1 MRRLIALGFV
11 YCAASIANPQT
22 PEGDGI
28 ATTPAPVLRPIQE
41 CVAELAEQPKFKAL
55 SQRLPLGA
63 GDPTMEMLANEAKVK
78 TPAERATVVE
88 GFEWWRQCGLNSTER
103 AKVVN
108 EYPFLVPIAEKNIFV
123 VEQIGVELARGHISY
138 GDAAQQIHKARQNTI
153 DESRA
158 AVAQF
163 NEQYRQAQQAR
174 AAQVAEQNREA
185 RAQALQSQ
193 ALAQAQADA
202 DQRAQIA
209 QQQLNLQRAALVQQ
223 SFAQQQANQ
232 RAWYEAQMRA
242 IQQANRPLPGGGNTV
257 HTTCTNYVPNQVNC
271 TSN

>member
-1 MRRLIALGFV
+1 M
-11 YCAASIANPQT
+11 
-22 PEGDGI
+22 
-28 ATTPAPVLRPIQE
+28 
-41 CVAELAEQPKFKAL
+41 
-55 SQRLPLGA
+55 
-63 GDPTMEMLANEAKVK
+63 
-78 TPAERATVVE
+78 
-88 GFEWWRQCGLNSTER
+88 
-103 AKVVN
+103 
-108 EYPFLVPIAEKNIFV
+108 

-138 GDAAQQIHKARQNTI
+138 GDAAQQIQKARQTTI

-163 NEQYRQAQQAR
+163 NEQYRQAQQSR

-185 RAQALQSQ
+185 RAQILESQ

-209 QQQLNLQRAALVQQ
+209 QQQLNFQRAVLVQQ

-242 IQQANRPLPGGGNTV
+242 IQQANRHLPGGSATV